1 MTLYSK
7 YTRALTFQNLRQG
20 PERDLLLLSPLRGHC
35 CCCRRCWFRR
45 HPGGGGEG
53 GVGGPVARAL
63 CEDQDDTVIV
73 SSCDVLRGTAEGEQT
88 GDVSVLDKVFIV
100 VIIIIIISF
109 IYNLLS

>member
-1 MTLYSK
+1 MTSFSSLPSVGTVAAAGAAGSVA
-7 YTRALTFQNLRQG
+7 TR
-20 PERDLLLLSPLRGHC
+20 
-35 CCCRRCWFRR
+35 
-45 HPGGGGEG
+45 GGGGEG